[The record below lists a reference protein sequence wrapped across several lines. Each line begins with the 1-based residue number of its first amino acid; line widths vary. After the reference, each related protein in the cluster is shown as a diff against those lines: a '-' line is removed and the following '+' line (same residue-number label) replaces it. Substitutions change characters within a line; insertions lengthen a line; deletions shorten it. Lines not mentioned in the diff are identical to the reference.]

1 MPKWL
6 EPKWLEPK
14 WLRSWTVA
22 ALFHEALQTRAGAL
36 EEVERQLVRDALT
49 SSLGNISEA
58 ARQLGITR
66 RGLYLKMARFGLD
79 SKDEPEFDPA

>member
-1 MPKWL
+1 M
-6 EPKWLEPK
+6 
-14 WLRSWTVA
+14 R
-22 ALFHEALQTRAGAL
+22 EALNA
-36 EEVERQLVRDALT
+36 
-49 SSLGNISEA
+49 SFGNISEA